1 MADAYRYRNTSIGA
15 YIPEP
20 DGVTEPGG
28 FLRERRGI
36 LPDTAGEMFI
46 FKMVGRPSWENKN
59 NDPSTHTC
67 INM

>member
-1 MADAYRYRNTSIGA
+1 MYM
-15 YIPEP
+15 PEP

-59 NDPSTHTC
+59 NKD
-67 INM
+67 